1 VAKFS
6 ALKARLRLS
15 VDKNGDVHYCKLYN
29 TRSGCNFG
37 YYIWDMFLKPHFMY
51 DINDR

>member
-15 VDKNGDVHYCKLYN
+15 VDKNGDVHYLDVILG
-29 TRSGCNFG
+29 TISGICS
-37 YYIWDMFLKPHFMY
+37 
-51 DINDR
+51 